1 MRRVLGLLAAVGLLA
16 ATFPAAALAGEPT
29 KASGTQTA
37 LMCEVST
44 DAGFIG
50 LTIQAYGDDATGFFA
65 LWGPG
70 TVPFEDLPTI
80 MNGEGTVTIEGSGVR
95 AAFDLVTVADERLAG
110 SVTLGVQLSPSGPP
124 IVSSNDGSD
133 GNIRYRTE
141 QVTQLLTAT
150 GTLILDL
157 FDGTHVEVELT
168 TCGASTNSSTYFA
181 TNPNAWVYG
190 GEQLFLTCEWV
201 TDDGPI
207 SLFAFSDETQDLSQ
221 LVVIRG
227 DRVLLG
233 TVGHSFTATRYE
245 ATFGLS
251 DLSSGEMVGGAT
263 AFAALAPSGER
274 ITDNVRIGEH
284 RLRTTGERLA
294 VSGMLSLDVDG
305 RAMSIPMD
313 DGSCRA
319 GDVRVQGQQAMGG

>member
-16 ATFPAAALAGEPT
+16 ATLPATAMAAKPT
-29 KASGTQTA
+29 QASDTQTA
-37 LMCEVST
+37 LMCEVSS

-70 TVPFEDLPTI
+70 SEPFEDLPTL
-80 MNGEGTVTIEGSGVR
+80 MNGEGTVSIEGSGVR
-95 AAFDLVTVADERLAG
+95 AAFDLVTVADQRLAG
-110 SVTLGVQLSPSGPP
+110 SVTLGLQLTASGPP
-124 IVSSNDGSD
+124 IVWSNNGSD
-133 GNIRYRTE
+133 GNIRFRTA
-141 QVTQLLTAT
+141 QVEQLLSVE

-157 FDGTHVEVELT
+157 FDGTHVEVEFA
-168 TCGASTNSSTYFA
+168 TCGASSNSSTYFA

-190 GEQLFLTCEWV
+190 GEQQFLVCEWA
-201 TDDGPI
+201 TDDGPL
-207 SLFAFSDETQDLSQ
+207 SLLAFSDETQVLSQ

-233 TVGHSFTATRYE
+233 TVEHSFTATSYE

-251 DLSSGEMVGGAT
+251 DLSSGEMVGDAT
-263 AFAALAPSGER
+263 ASAALAPSGER
-274 ITDNVRIGEH
+274 ITDNVRIGVH

-294 VSGMLSLDVDG
+294 VDGALSLKVDG
-305 RAMSIPMD
+305 SAVSIPMD

-319 GDVRVQGQQAMGG
+319 GDVRVQGQQMMGG